1 MLVEDINNRRAVHC
15 VQPLFTTIALLVWIT
30 NSCIHDFLQQCMQD
44 LMDGFFPSE
53 LQARYPDGVPFEVQ
67 ASIIQLLHFKFIYK

>member
-1 MLVEDINNRRAVHC
+1 
-15 VQPLFTTIALLVWIT
+15 
-30 NSCIHDFLQQCMQD
+30 MQD

>member
-1 MLVEDINNRRAVHC
+1 
-15 VQPLFTTIALLVWIT
+15 
-30 NSCIHDFLQQCMQD
+30 MQD

-67 ASIIQLLHFKFIYK
+67 ALYNCNPLKLFIYYVLMANKK

>member
-1 MLVEDINNRRAVHC
+1 
-15 VQPLFTTIALLVWIT
+15 
-30 NSCIHDFLQQCMQD
+30 MQD

-67 ASIIQLLHFKFIYK
+67 LHSWYPMNLFNKKLNFITFISE

>member
-1 MLVEDINNRRAVHC
+1 MVHC
-15 VQPLFTTIALLVWIT
+15 VKSLFTTIELVVQISKT
-30 NSCIHDFLQQCMQD
+30 CIHDFPQQCMQD

-67 ASIIQLLHFKFIYK
+67 ALHSWYPMNLFNKKLNFKTFIAE